1 MDLLKRQLAPILAD
15 AWSLVD
21 AEAKRV
27 LELYLAGRKVVDFD
41 GPHGWEF
48 AAISTGRLD
57 LVDEKPHPDV
67 HMGIRRVQP
76 VVEIRIPI
84 RLSLMDLDTVSRG
97 AKDPDLSAVV
107 DGAKKIALAEDSA
120 MFHGLPRGGITG
132 ILPASPHPPLPL
144 PADVRELPRTIVAA
158 KEVLRRAGIAGPY
171 ALVLGTALY
180 DQVFSASE
188 EGHPI
193 AKRIEQLL
201 VDRPIVAASALEGGA
216 LVSVR
221 GGDYELTVGQDFAVG
236 YAYHTKDEVEL
247 YITESFT
254 FRVLEP
260 AAAVAIGQM
269 SK

>member
-1 MDLLKRQLAPILAD
+1 MDLLKRRLAPILPD

-41 GPHGWEF
+41 GPRGWTF
-48 AAISTGRLD
+48 AAVSTGRLD
-57 LVDEKPHPDV
+57 LFEDGPDPDLK
-67 HMGIRRVQP
+67 MGVRRVQP

-107 DGAKKIALAEDSA
+107 QSAKKIALAEDQA
-120 MFHGLPRGGITG
+120 MFHGLPRAGIAG
-132 ILPASPHPPLPL
+132 ILATSPHPPLPL
-144 PADVRELPRTIVAA
+144 PGDVRELPRTIVAA
-158 KEVLRRAGIAGPY
+158 KEVLRRAGISGPY
-171 ALVLGTALY
+171 ALLLGPTLY
-180 DQVFSASE
+180 DQVFSTTE
-188 EGHPI
+188 EGHSI

-201 VDRPIVAASALEGGA
+201 VDRPIILASALEGGA
-216 LVSVR
+216 LMSVR
-221 GGDYELTVGQDFAVG
+221 GGDYELTVGQDLAIG
-236 YAYHTKDEVEL
+236 YAYHTKEEVEL

-260 AAAVAIGQM
+260 AAAVALGA
-269 SK
+269 K